1 MCDISQMNSEIAGY
15 IQTMQDELSTLF
27 LRGEIADAPEK
38 CMRKSTNEAS
48 NFSRTCKGELRGK
61 DNVKRQRPSA
71 RKEALRIENM
81 KLRNALRSSVL
92 CQSGELGGRIDVPP
106 RRNIMKKRTEVASDN
121 LNSRNEELR
130 RKKKI
135 TRYYTINNILLLI
148 KITLYNMVH
157 LLFTATLVS
166 QILNP
171 LVFGLE
177 CNSQEPPP
185 WISLTHTN
193 THPPPWI

>member
-135 TRYYTINNILLLI
+135 TSNLGKPDIEPTSVWTRMQQSGTSSLDISHTHKHTSSSLD
-148 KITLYNMVH
+148 
-157 LLFTATLVS
+157 
-166 QILNP
+166 
-171 LVFGLE
+171 LE
-177 CNSQEPPP
+177 
-185 WISLTHTN
+185 SLS
-193 THPPPWI
+193 PS